1 MRTTELITISLP
13 QKMLK
18 ISEKIARAKHMT
30 RSEFVRNALRTY
42 IEGVHAEEAVQVY
55 KNESREGTLKELKG
69 SLVSLMRD

>member
-18 ISEKIARAKHMT
+18 ISEKLARAKHMT

-42 IEGVHAEEAVQVY
+42 IDGSNADEAIQVY
-55 KNESREGTLKELKG
+55 KDELRKGTLKELKG
-69 SLVSLMRD
+69 SLADLIQN